1 MPVSEDLKS
10 VHVAL
15 AAVARSVAA
24 DKEPV
29 IRLACANILSLAEQ
43 VEALEN
49 MPMGMPGE
57 RLFGLGALMQDAP
70 PALQ

>member
-1 MPVSEDLKS
+1 MPISEDLKS

-15 AAVARSVAA
+15 AAVARSVAS

-49 MPMGMPGE
+49 MPMGLP
-57 RLFGLGALMQDAP
+57 RDLLGSTVVQP
-70 PALQ
+70 TSPALQ